1 MDREPSGAGPS
12 DSRQR
17 IDKWL
22 WFARVVKSRT
32 LARKLVVAGKVRINR
47 EKCDSAS
54 DLVKPGD
61 VLTIAFDGRIRI
73 LRIAQPG
80 VRRGP
85 PIEARL
91 LYEDL
96 SPPDETAAPA
106 PDRKPTGRDRRRRHA
121 FINRAWG
128 DE

>member
-1 MDREPSGAGPS
+1 MDGEPAGAGPS
-12 DSRQR
+12 GSRQR

-32 LARKLVVAGKVRINR
+32 LAQKLVLAGKVRINR
-47 EKCDSAS
+47 EKCGSPS
-54 DLVKPGD
+54 DLVRPGD
-61 VLTIAFDGRIRI
+61 VLTITVERRVLV

-85 PIEARL
+85 PVEARQ

-96 SPPDETAAPA
+96 SPPLETAVPA
-106 PDRKPTGRDRRRRHA
+106 PFRRPTGRDRRRRDA
-121 FINRAWG
+121 FLNPSG
-128 DE
+128 SDD